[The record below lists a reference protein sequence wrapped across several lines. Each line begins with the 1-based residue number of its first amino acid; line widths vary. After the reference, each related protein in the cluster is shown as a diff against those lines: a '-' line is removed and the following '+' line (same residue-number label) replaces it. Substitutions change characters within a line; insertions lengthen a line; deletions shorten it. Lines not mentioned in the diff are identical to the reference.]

1 MASGCWPRAP
11 PRFSQLNMVAAHCPL
26 SSDADAQREGYLWEE
41 RMLMGDCLEEEVE
54 KKGSQKV
61 SMEKAGGM
69 GGGGELLRAL
79 RVDGRS
85 WRLKEEEGNYPS
97 WRKRERLTMAC
108 WKKRDWWWKPKR

>member
-11 PRFSQLNMVAAHCPL
+11 PRFSQLNMVAPHCPL
-26 SSDADAQREGYLWEE
+26 SSDGDAQREGYLWEE

-61 SMEKAGGM
+61 ESMEKAGGM
-69 GGGGELLRAL
+69 GWGGELLRAL

-85 WRLKEEEGNYPS
+85 
-97 WRKRERLTMAC
+97 
-108 WKKRDWWWKPKR
+108 